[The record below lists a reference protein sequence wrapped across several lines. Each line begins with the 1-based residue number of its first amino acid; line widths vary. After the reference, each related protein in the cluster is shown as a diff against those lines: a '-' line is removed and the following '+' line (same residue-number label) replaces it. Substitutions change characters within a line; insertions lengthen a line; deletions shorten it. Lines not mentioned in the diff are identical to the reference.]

1 VQLAPCCAPKCS
13 EAGITNNLYEFESG
27 GVRDRI
33 RWTKVNRSIEGAFNK
48 MKKFWPSPLLL
59 CAALLGAA
67 ALPSSAGPGYRL
79 IKKVPLG
86 AAPGGGEYFDYVTVD
101 SAARRVYISH
111 GTEVKVLD
119 ADKFSVVGTISGL
132 KRCHGVL
139 VLPELGKGFITDGDA
154 GNVAVF
160 DLKTLKITGRIKNA
174 PDTDSI
180 LYDFASR
187 LIFTFNG
194 DSKNATAIDP
204 VKETVVKVIDM
215 GGGVEYPVADGKGTI
230 YDDNEEKNDVAVVDT
245 HSFKIKARWPVAPAG
260 SPTGMAMDREHR
272 RLFSAGRDPQFL
284 VVMDADNG
292 KVIQSLPISEGVDG
306 DIFEP
311 ETGLLYIS
319 TRDGKIHIFHED
331 SPDKLREVETVT
343 TEFGAK
349 TMGFDPKTHNLFLT
363 TADFGPA
370 PPAPTKE
377 NPEAERLPI
386 PGTFRVL
393 IYGR

>member
-1 VQLAPCCAPKCS
+1 
-13 EAGITNNLYEFESG
+13 
-27 GVRDRI
+27 
-33 RWTKVNRSIEGAFNK
+33 
-48 MKKFWPSPLLL
+48 MKKFLLSLPVL
-59 CAALLGAA
+59 CFALLGAI
-67 ALPSSAGPGYRL
+67 SSASPVGPGYRL
-79 IKKVPLG
+79 IKKIPLG

-101 SAARRVYISH
+101 SAARRVYLSH
-111 GTEVKVLD
+111 GAEVKVID
-119 ADKFSVVGTISGL
+119 ADNFSVVGTISGL

-139 VLPELGKGFITDGDA
+139 VLDELGKGFITDGDA

-160 DLKTLKITGRIKNA
+160 DLKTLKITARIKNA
-174 PDTDSI
+174 DDTDSI
-180 LYDFASR
+180 IYDPASK

-204 VKETVVKVIDM
+204 VKLTVVKVIDM
-215 GGGVEYPVADGKGTI
+215 GGGVEYPVADGKGAI
-230 YDDNEEKNDVAVVDT
+230 FDDNEEKNDVAVLDT
-245 HSFKIKARWPVAPAG
+245 HTFKIKARWPIAPAG
-260 SPTGMAMDREHR
+260 EPTGMAMDREHR
-272 RLFSAGRDPQFL
+272 RLFSAGRTPPIL
-284 VVMDADNG
+284 VMMDADNG
-292 KVIQSLPISEGVDG
+292 KVIQSLPIGEGVDG

-319 TRDGKIHIFHED
+319 VQDGKIHIFHED
-331 SPDKLREVETVT
+331 SPDKLREVETVM

-363 TADFGPA
+363 TADFGPK

>member
-1 VQLAPCCAPKCS
+1 
-13 EAGITNNLYEFESG
+13 
-27 GVRDRI
+27 
-33 RWTKVNRSIEGAFNK
+33 
-48 MKKFWPSPLLL
+48 
-59 CAALLGAA
+59 LLGAI
-67 ALPSSAGPGYRL
+67 ALASPASPGYHL
-79 IKKVPLG
+79 IKKVPLS
-86 AAPGGGEYFDYVTVD
+86 ASPGGGEYFDYVTVD
-101 SAARRVYISH
+101 SASRRVYLSH
-111 GTEVKVLD
+111 GAEVKVID
-119 ADKFSVVGTISGL
+119 ADNFSVVGTISGL
-132 KRCHGVL
+132 KRCHGIV

-180 LYDFASR
+180 IYDPASK

-194 DSKNATAIDP
+194 ESKNTTAIDP
-204 VKETVVKVIDM
+204 VKQTVVKVVDM
-215 GGGVEYPVADGKGTI
+215 GGGVEYPVADGQGTI
-230 YDDNEEKNDVAVVDT
+230 YDDNEEKNDVAVLDT
-245 HSFKIKARWPVAPAG
+245 RTFKIKARWPVAPAG

-272 RLFSAGRDPQFL
+272 RLFSAGRTPPVL

-292 KVIQSLPISEGVDG
+292 KVLQSLPIGEGVDG

-319 TRDGKIHIFHED
+319 TREGKLHVFHED
-331 SPDKLREVETVT
+331 SPDKLTEVETVK